1 MRTCAWRSV
10 AATFALSTPGTLR
23 SAASRSAHA
32 SAHSDSK
39 PSPLLLPASAR
50 NSTRSTPAVGAPG
63 VRGVVKSSMTVLG
76 KPIALA
82 SSVPAT
88 SSKGDG
94 PVSVPVIPVTYF
106 AQ

>member
-1 MRTCAWRSV
+1 MSGHGTQD
-10 AATFALSTPGTLR
+10 AA
-23 SAASRSAHA
+23 
-32 SAHSDSK
+32 
-39 PSPLLLPASAR
+39 
-50 NSTRSTPAVGAPG
+50 
-63 VRGVVKSSMTVLG
+63 
-76 KPIALA
+76 IALA